1 MTLPHR
7 LTRRAAAL
15 LLAAA
20 PLAAAT
26 APAAAEAPILTV
38 SGNVE
43 GGTRSF
49 TRAELAALPHEVY
62 ETSTVWTEGV
72 RRFGGVPLHALM
84 DALGAEGGTLR
95 LTAINDYAVEIPMAD
110 AVPGAALLAYE
121 LDGQPMSVRQKG
133 PVWLV
138 YPYDSDGKWRTES
151 VYARSVWQLNR
162 IEVRD

>member
-1 MTLPHR
+1 MTEPHD
-7 LTRRAAAL
+7 
-15 LLAAA
+15 A
-20 PLAAAT
+20 PPRPAGRTPT
-26 APAAAEAPILTV
+26 AMPEPAP
-38 SGNVE
+38 GGGGDGE
-43 GGTRSF
+43 GGGESGKATF
-49 TRAELAALPHEVY
+49 AFV
-62 ETSTVWTEGV
+62 
-72 RRFGGVPLHALM
+72 ALM
-84 DALGAEGGTLR
+84 AALGAEGGTLR